1 MIDKKTLLRYV
12 RQQRIP
18 RGPITV
24 HIDITNA
31 CNLNCIT
38 CWNYSPYLK
47 EPKDSEWRGSAISLA
62 DFRHII
68 RDLSRIGVEKL
79 ILSGGGEPF
88 THPEIYKM
96 ITTAG
101 KAGFHVTVITNGLL
115 VDEEKLLA
123 DPDIAPKRLLV
134 NLCAASPGVYATA
147 HPNREPVD
155 FDHLVEGLRTVNR
168 FIPLSLV
175 MVISNVNHHEL
186 NQMARLAATF
196 ENAQLSFKLASLGEE
211 TARFALS
218 KTQKKELLETGIPLT
233 RKICKQ
239 NKIPN
244 NLDVFASQLSGKKL
258 EYPIRETGCFA
269 GIFYSRIY
277 STGDVFFCCA
287 HIKVGNVFEKP
298 FSKIWTSYAYNRIRE
313 RMQDKWF
320 FPECKRCGKFNLNFK
335 ARQILT
341 SEGYRK

>member
-1 MIDKKTLLRYV
+1 MIDKDALLRYV
-12 RQQRIP
+12 RQQKIP

-24 HIDITNA
+24 HIDITNV

-47 EPKDSEWRGSAISLA
+47 EPKDPQWRRSAISLDA
-62 DFRHII
+62 FRHII
-68 RDLSRIGVEKL
+68 RDLARIGVEKL

-88 THPEIYKM
+88 THPEIYSM

-115 VDEEKLLA
+115 IDEEKLLA
-123 DPDIAPKRLLV
+123 DPDTAPRRLLV
-134 NLCAASPGVYATA
+134 NLCAASPRVYADV
-147 HPNREPVD
+147 HPNRQPGD
-155 FDHLVEGLRTVNR
+155 FDKLVKRLETINET
-168 FIPLSLV
+168 IPLSLV
-175 MVISNVNHHEL
+175 MVISNVNHHEFKE
-186 NQMARLAATF
+186 MALMAASF
-196 ENAQLSFKLASLGEE
+196 KKAQLSFKLASLGED
-211 TARFALS
+211 TAQFALS
-218 KTQKKELLETGIPLT
+218 KKQKKELLETGVPLT

-239 NKIPN
+239 YNIPN
-244 NLDVFASQLSGKKL
+244 NLDVFGSQLSGKKL

-269 GIFYSRIY
+269 GLFYSRIY

-335 ARQILT
+335 ARQILNA
-341 SEGYRK
+341 EGYRK